1 MQRSSSLQRFS
12 LAALA
17 ATALLAGCGG
27 GGDGP
32 AVSVDTK
39 TSIPGISAPASGP
52 SAAAADTLVGH
63 TIGVTDFHGSAPDMT
78 TIIGPLNAVVGDGI
92 EFTGA
97 FASGFAT
104 IDLSGTLIR
113 ITAETDQPFGY
124 FEELRFF
131 DANATITRFASVS
144 VDPATNYA
152 GFNSSRIYVDGEFI
166 DVNLTGLA
174 GKRGEQI
181 VLHLSFAPP

>member
-1 MQRSSSLQRFS
+1 MKQSCATPRFT
-12 LAALA
+12 LAILA
-17 ATALLAGCGG
+17 ATAWLAGCGG
-27 GGDGP
+27 GGDS

-39 TSIPGISAPASGP
+39 STISASSVVAPDP
-52 SAAAADTLVGH
+52 STAAADTLIGH
-63 TIGVTDFHGSAPDMT
+63 TMAVIDYHGTAPDMT
-78 TIIGPLNAVVGDGI
+78 VIIGPLNAVVGDGV

-104 IDLSGTLIR
+104 IDLSDTVIR
-113 ITAETDQPFGY
+113 ITAESDQPFGY

-131 DANATITRFASVS
+131 DANGTITRFASVS

-152 GFNSSRIYVDGEFI
+152 GFNSSRIHVDGEFI

-181 VLHLSFAPP
+181 VLRVGFALP